1 MCSKSCQ
8 RFKITHCLVVVNLK
22 KKEKKVENM
31 KNMKKLTFEELSS
44 KVGMIRRKW
53 CGSVMKVLLNS
64 ETIMRIK
71 IHCIKKCY
79 KK

>member
-1 MCSKSCQ
+1 
-8 RFKITHCLVVVNLK
+8 
-22 KKEKKVENM
+22 M
-31 KNMKKLTFEELSS
+31 KNMKELTFEELSS
-44 KVGMIRRKW
+44 KVGMIRRKG